1 MVHCCCCGD
10 CMEEWL
16 VTAAVTAR
24 RSKRGGPL
32 PQARCYSS
40 PFWVE
45 AHRGS
50 LRVERVIT
58 AVATWWNSLAGLY
71 CCPAERDPAL
81 LQRLPVRLNRRC
93 CRCLVAG
100 SVTMGHPRRHGGVAR
115 RCCCYCLAER
125 PGAATVTL
133 TLSMEV
139 QRRCCQVD
147 AVADAAAAAQR
158 SGPSSLLL
166 LLGGAPLVEDKFRS
180 CPLTSH
186 PLASLTLII
195 HPSCFGQ
202 RNGGSLCVT

>member
-1 MVHCCCCGD
+1 MRCDPWRFDTGGSVGSDGPLLLLRRLHGGTARHCCRYCKA
-10 CMEEWL
+10 EQTRWSF
-16 VTAAVTAR
+16 AP
-24 RSKRGGPL
+24 GPL
-32 PQARCYSS
+32 LFW
-40 PFWVE
+40 PFLVE

-58 AVATWWNSLAGLY
+58 AVATWWISLAGLY

-100 SVTMGHPRRHGGVAR
+100 SVTMGHPQRHGGVAR

-133 TLSMEV
+133 ALSMEV

-158 SGPSSLLL
+158 SGPSCCYFCWAERLLL
-166 LLGGAPLVEDKFRS
+166 KISFGLAP
-180 CPLTSH
+180 
-186 PLASLTLII
+186 
-195 HPSCFGQ
+195 
-202 RNGGSLCVT
+202 